1 MVYWIPIMEGISVKN
16 QLKDFLVT
24 AGILVA
30 SFLFSLVTNRIFQT
44 DASVPMVFVLGVF
57 LISVITRGYV
67 CGITASL
74 LSVLAVNFAFT
85 FPYFEFNFTMPENLF
100 SAVVL
105 LSVAIITGALTTK
118 IKSAE
123 KIKADSEREKMR
135 ANLLRA
141 VSHDLRTPLTTI
153 YGSTSMLLENYDR
166 LSSAD
171 RQDLL
176 RGIRDDTQW
185 LVGMVE
191 NLLSVTRL
199 DGGELRLNKTDT
211 VLEELID
218 EVLVKFHKRC
228 PTQQVTVTIPEDFV
242 SIPMDAVLI
251 GQVLTNLLE
260 NAVIHAWGMTRLEL
274 EVRLEERLAR
284 FTVRDDGCGIHP
296 DRMADLFTGYLGS
309 SDRQGDSARRN
320 MGIGLS
326 VCATIIKAHGG
337 QISAHN
343 RPGGGAEFTF
353 TLTTED

>member
-1 MVYWIPIMEGISVKN
+1 MKQRLN
-16 QLKDFLVT
+16 DFLVT
-24 AGILVA
+24 AGILVV
-30 SFLFSLVTNRIFQT
+30 SFLFSLVTNSIFQT

-57 LISVITRGYV
+57 LISVITKGYL

-74 LSVLAVNFAFT
+74 LSTLAVNFAFT

-100 SAVVL
+100 SAVVML
-105 LSVAIITGALTTK
+105 VVAVVTGALTTK
-118 IKSAE
+118 IKIAE

-153 YGSTSMLLENYDR
+153 YGSTSMLLENHDR
-166 LSSAD
+166 LPPED
-171 RQDLL
+171 RLDLL
-176 RGIRDDTQW
+176 RGIRDDAQW

-218 EVLVKFHKRC
+218 AVLVKFRKRC
-228 PTQQVTVTIPEDFV
+228 PEQPVDILIPDDFV

-251 GQVLTNLLE
+251 EQVLTNLLE
-260 NAVIHAWGMTRLEL
+260 NAVIHAVGMSLLEL
-274 EVRLEERLAR
+274 EVRVESNTAV
-284 FTVRDDGCGIHP
+284 FIVRDNGCGIP
-296 DRMADLFTGYLGS
+296 LDRQADLFTGYLGS
-309 SDRQGDSARRN
+309 SERQGDAARRN

-337 QISAHN
+337 RISARN
-343 RPGGGAEFTF
+343 CTGGGAEFTF
-353 TLTTED
+353 TLPMEE

>member
-1 MVYWIPIMEGISVKN
+1 MKN
-16 QLKDFLVT
+16 QIKDFLVT
-24 AGILVA
+24 VGILMA
-30 SFLFSLVTNRIFQT
+30 SFLFSLINEAVFST
-44 DASVPMVFVLGVF
+44 DALGPMVFVLGVF
-57 LISVITRGYV
+57 LISVITRGYLW
-67 CGITASL
+67 GIAASL
-74 LSVLAVNFAFT
+74 ISTLAVNFAFT
-85 FPYFEFNFTMPENLF
+85 FPYFEFNFSIPVNLF
-100 SAVVL
+100 SAVVML
-105 LSVAIITGALTTK
+105 VVAVVTGALTTK

-153 YGSTSMLLENYDR
+153 YGSTSMLLENHDR
-166 LSSAD
+166 IPPAD

-176 RGIRDDTQW
+176 RGIRDDAQW

-274 EVRLEERLAR
+274 EVRLEEQLAR
-284 FTVRDDGCGIHP
+284 FTVRDDGCGIP
-296 DRMADLFTGYLGS
+296 LDRMDDLFTGYLGS
-309 SDRQGDSARRN
+309 SDRQGDAARRN

-343 RPGGGAEFTF
+343 RPNGGAEFTF

>member
-1 MVYWIPIMEGISVKN
+1 MKLRM
-16 QLKDFLVT
+16 KDFLVT
-24 AGILVA
+24 AGILVV
-30 SFLFSLVTNRIFQT
+30 SFLFSLITNSIFQT

-57 LISVITRGYV
+57 LISVVTKGYLWGV
-67 CGITASL
+67 MASL
-74 LSVLAVNFAFT
+74 LSTLAVNFAFT

-100 SAVVL
+100 SAVVML
-105 LSVAIITGALTTK
+105 VVAIVTGALTTK
-118 IKSAE
+118 IKIAE

-153 YGSTSMLLENYDR
+153 YGSTSMLLENYTRISDDDR
-166 LSSAD
+166 H
-171 RQDLL
+171 DLL
-176 RGIRDDTQW
+176 RGIRDDAQW

-218 EVLVKFHKRC
+218 AVLVKFRKRC
-228 PTQQVTVTIPEDFV
+228 PEQPVDIIIPDDFV

-251 GQVLTNLLE
+251 EQVLTNLLE
-260 NAVIHAWGMTRLEL
+260 NAVIHAVGMTRLEL
-274 EVRLEERLAR
+274 EVRVESNTAV
-284 FTVRDDGCGIHP
+284 FVVRDNGCGIP
-296 DRMADLFTGYLGS
+296 LDRQADLFTGYLGS
-309 SDRQGDSARRN
+309 SDRQGDAARRN

-337 QISAHN
+337 QITARNH
-343 RPGGGAEFTF
+343 PGGGAEFTF
-353 TLTTED
+353 TMTMEE